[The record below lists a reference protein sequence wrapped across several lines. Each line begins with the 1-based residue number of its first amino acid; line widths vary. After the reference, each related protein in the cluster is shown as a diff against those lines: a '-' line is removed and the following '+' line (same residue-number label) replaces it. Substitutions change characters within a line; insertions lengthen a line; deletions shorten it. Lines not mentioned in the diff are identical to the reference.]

1 MGLTQKPDRERGALM
16 APLFV
21 ERDSASPLG
30 SVAVVVTACAAL
42 AAFQTAFWLVIPV
55 ILAVVLY
62 YLLRPAYLRLLRTGL
77 REAAA
82 AGVVV
87 ACFSGAAVALAVELI
102 SRLRTFTVDN
112 GGAVARFRQGG
123 SRLLDQL
130 IVAGDSFVAN
140 FVSADARDDLRRE
153 IPALFASLG
162 RIVEPSLASM
172 AKWIPALILIPF
184 FTFFLLKD
192 GRQLKALLARPVP
205 NAFFESSLVLIDRVD
220 EAATAYFRGLLQLTI
235 LDAATLSIGLTVL
248 GLPYALPLGVAS
260 AVLMWIPYLGGIV
273 AAACACIVAAT
284 EFPNQ
289 PAILYGTLALFL
301 AGRWLDDLVF
311 MPMTIGRNLHIHPV
325 VAVFT
330 ILVAGSIAGIPGM
343 MLALPVYGMLKVVY
357 ETSTAIVLDA
367 RLRARLRQERLLR
380 RRQAAIGLMR

>member
-1 MGLTQKPDRERGALM
+1 MRLTQKPDRERGAWM

-30 SVAVVVTACAAL
+30 SVAVVVTTCAAL

-77 REAAA
+77 REGAA
-82 AGVVV
+82 AGAVV

-102 SRLRTFTVDN
+102 SRLRTFTVEN
-112 GGAVARFRQGG
+112 GGAVERFRQGG

-153 IPALFASLG
+153 IPALFANLG

-260 AVLMWIPYLGGIV
+260 AVLMWIPYLGSIV

-301 AGRWLDDLVF
+301 ASRWLDDLVF

-325 VAVFT
+325 LAVFT

-357 ETSTAIVLDA
+357 ETSTVIVLDA